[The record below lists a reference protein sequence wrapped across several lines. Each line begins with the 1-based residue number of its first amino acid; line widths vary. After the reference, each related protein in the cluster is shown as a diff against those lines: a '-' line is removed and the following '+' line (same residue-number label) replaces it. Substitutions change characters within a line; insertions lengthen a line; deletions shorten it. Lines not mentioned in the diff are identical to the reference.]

1 MTSKGYTLSE
11 RLKNRELFEREV
23 KLTAM
28 ERALMMLEECT
39 EQLVLTMK
47 TVEKMGL
54 IERENIQD
62 YVLNRMEAY
71 EKKYYLMEDDIFD
84 DFIREFLKR

>member
-23 KLTAM
+23 KLTTM

-39 EQLVLTMK
+39 DQLVLTMK

>member
-1 MTSKGYTLSE
+1 MTSKGVTLTE

-23 KLTAM
+23 KLTTM

-39 EQLVLTMK
+39 EQLVLTMR
-47 TVEKMGL
+47 TVEKMGIL
-54 IERENIQD
+54 ERENIQD

-71 EKKYYLMEDDIFD
+71 EKRYYLMEEDVFD

>member
-1 MTSKGYTLSE
+1 MTSKGVTLTE

-23 KLTAM
+23 KLTTM

-39 EQLVLTMK
+39 EQLVLTMR
-47 TVEKMGL
+47 TVEKMGIL
-54 IERENIQD
+54 ERENIQD
-62 YVLNRMEAY
+62 YVLNRMESY
-71 EKKYYLMEDDIFD
+71 EKRYYLMEEDVFD

>member
-1 MTSKGYTLSE
+1 MISKGVTLSE

-23 KLTAM
+23 KLTTM

-39 EQLVLTMK
+39 DQLVLTMK

>member
-1 MTSKGYTLSE
+1 MTSKGVTLSE

-23 KLTAM
+23 KLTTM

-39 EQLVLTMK
+39 DQLVLTMK

>member
-1 MTSKGYTLSE
+1 MTSKGVTLSE

-23 KLTAM
+23 KLTTM